1 MDNKPQSESG
11 WVKLFHPRGP
21 QVTLPVLDVSP
32 AGSLA
37 AVGAYLDAGWLQVAP
52 GLEEGEEKEMI
63 GWVLRS
69 TFEKDGEST
78 PFLLLYSA
86 NDALKWS
93 VLKIYLNT
101 DDDIAAFE
109 YASKMKLDSLPE
121 YVGADKPARGAAGK
135 TDRFIV
141 AAPRPFGVV
150 YKKNPKHDPTT
161 EEGKLK
167 PARLFVRWADQRPAA
182 AEAESPMAVYSRA
195 IAQSLTLESL
205 KQAFAEAYQ
214 DTRLTRPEVETL
226 TRLKDERKAVIG
238 QRGGPHPDVR
248 AGEPARSPAG
258 GRA

>member
-1 MDNKPQSESG
+1 
-11 WVKLFHPRGP
+11 
-21 QVTLPVLDVSP
+21 
-32 AGSLA
+32 
-37 AVGAYLDAGWLQVAP
+37 
-52 GLEEGEEKEMI
+52 
-63 GWVLRS
+63 VLRS
-69 TFEKDGEST
+69 TFEKEGEST
-78 PFLLLYSA
+78 PFLLLYST

-93 VLKIYLNT
+93 FLKVYLNT

-109 YASKMKLDSLPE
+109 FASRMKLGSLPE

-182 AEAESPMAVYSRA
+182 ADAESPVAVYTRA
-195 IAQSLTLESL
+195 ITQSLTLESL

-214 DTRLTRPEVETL
+214 DTTLTRPEIEEL

-238 QRGGPHPDVR
+238 QRGG
-248 AGEPARSPAG
+248 GEPARRPDG